1 MSTGIWIGLGIFLL
15 ALLLGTVWVGY
26 QVVKS
31 WKYMKELSRL
41 LEEVGKLT
49 QSAADIQIRLAN
61 VERQVS
67 DLQRQVDSLGVSMA
81 RAKALAGAAS
91 EVRSLI
97 DGVRGFV
104 PTK

>member
-1 MSTGIWIGLGIFLL
+1 VTTGIWIGLGIFLL

-31 WKYMKELSRL
+31 WKQLRELSRL
-41 LEEVGKLT
+41 LDEVGRLT
-49 QSAADIQIRLAN
+49 RSAEDIQVRLTS

-67 DLQRQVDSLGVSMA
+67 DLQRQVDSLGVSLS

-91 EVRSLI
+91 EVRSLV
-97 DGVRGFV
+97 DNVRAFV

>member
-1 MSTGIWIGLGIFLL
+1 VTTGIWIGLGIFLL

-31 WKYMKELSRL
+31 WKQLRELSRL
-41 LEEVGKLT
+41 LDEVGKLT
-49 QSAADIQIRLAN
+49 RSAEEIQNRLTS
-61 VERQVS
+61 VERQVA
-67 DLQRQVDSLGVSMA
+67 DLQGQVDSLSVSVA
-81 RAKALAGAAS
+81 RARALAGAAS

-97 DGVRGFV
+97 GNVRAFV